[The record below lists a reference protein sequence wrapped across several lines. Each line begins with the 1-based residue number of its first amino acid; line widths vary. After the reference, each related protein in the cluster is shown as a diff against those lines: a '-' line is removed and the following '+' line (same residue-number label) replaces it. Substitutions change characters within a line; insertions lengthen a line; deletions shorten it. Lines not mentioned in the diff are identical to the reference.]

1 MSSKQFTGY
10 LDALLEA
17 NLLLIQNDRRSLL
30 LRVSG
35 KGKDFLKAYNSVIT
49 MLE

>member
-10 LDALLEA
+10 LDMLLKA
-17 NLLLIQNDRRSLL
+17 NLLLIENDHPSLL

-35 KGKDFLKAYNSVIT
+35 KGKDFLKTYNSVMS